1 MIYKDMVY
9 GHDLSFAYDM
19 THGHALI
26 FAYDMTG
33 SPNISFQGPVT
44 QRFTA

>member
-1 MIYKDMVY
+1 MSYKDMVY

-19 THGHALI
+19 THGHALT

-44 QRFTA
+44 QRLTA